1 MLGDFT
7 AAQKY
12 YEQALFIAREIGNLN
27 YETLTLMNLSG
38 MAEVQENP
46 QEAVQYAVDAI
57 ELSNKTGD
65 KPGEAWSYLY
75 LGHAYS
81 LMGQLEGAKKAFEQ
95 ALNLRRELR
104 QPALA
109 TEPIAGLIQVALRMK
124 DIPFASRLLKELMLY
139 LSEGGTLEGTE
150 EPLRVYLAC
159 YNALERIGDPRS
171 AQILETAMQ
180 LLEAQVSKIKDE
192 QSRRMYIENVPWRRE
207 LEQIWLAKKEKL

>member
-1 MLGDFT
+1 LGDFT

-38 MAEVQENP
+38 MSEVQGKA
-46 QEAVQYAVDAI
+46 QEAVQYAKNAI
-57 ELSNKTGD
+57 ELSKKTAD
-65 KPGEAWSYLY
+65 KPAEAWSYLY

-81 LMGQLEGAKKAFEQ
+81 LMGQLEEAKLAFAQ
-95 ALNLRRELR
+95 ALNLRRQLR

-109 TEPIAGLIQVALRMK
+109 TEPLAGLLQLALGMK
-124 DIPFASRLLKELMLY
+124 DLLAASRLVEELMAY

-150 EPLRVYLAC
+150 EPLRVYLVC
-159 YNALERIGDPRS
+159 YQALESIGDPRS
-171 AQILETAMQ
+171 TPILETAIQ
-180 LLEAQVSKIKDE
+180 FLQAQVSKIHDE

-207 LEQIWLAKKEKL
+207 LEGIWQAKRANF